1 MHIYLIT
8 NKING
13 KKYIGLSSK
22 TPDESKNYYGSGSLI
37 TKAVKKY
44 GKNNFEKEI
53 LEDNI
58 ESLSF
63 LCEREKYYIQI
74 HDAVKSPEYYN
85 IEDGGISSSF
95 WNNIDKTYR
104 EMVSDRISKKLKS
117 YFLDNPISQKS
128 IDSLQEALRIF
139 YIKRI
144 REEIEFYDILYKD
157 KKLKELKKY
166 RRKSSYKIWIDLNTD
181 ARDEILRDSKRI
193 IRDLKNKKV
202 YKFDMDGN
210 FIISYD
216 SLDKAIEDNELKSK
230 SLLSLAC
237 SGKRNHHA
245 GYRWSYKE
253 NPHTINLIPPGRKK
267 GTKDSSK
274 RNTKHSVSNIYKIL
288 QFKNGELIKE
298 WKSAKEISESFNIS
312 KQMLLIK
319 IRNGSEYMGFVWKR
333 GEKYTVVKYS
343 SASAYL

>member
-22 TPDESKNYYGSGSLI
+22 TPVQAKNYYGSGALI

-44 GKNNFEKEI
+44 GKDNFEKEI

-63 LCEREKYYIQI
+63 LCERERYYIQI
-74 HDAVKSPEYYN
+74 YDAVKSPEYYN

-95 WNNIDKTYR
+95 WNSVDDTYKEMISDK
-104 EMVSDRISKKLKS
+104 ISKKLKL
-117 YFLDNPISQKS
+117 YFLNNPMSQRS
-128 IDSLQEALRIF
+128 IDSLNESLRIF

-144 REEIEFYDILYKD
+144 REEIEFYDILYRD
-157 KKLKELKKY
+157 KRFKELKKC
-166 RRKSSYKIWIDLNTD
+166 RRKSSYKIWINLNNG
-181 ARDEILRDSKRI
+181 AKNEISAESKKKI
-193 IRDLKNKKV
+193 KNVSDKKV

-210 FIISYD
+210 FIRSYD
-216 SLDKAIEDNELKSK
+216 SLDKAIRDNKLKSK

-253 NPHTINLIPPGRKK
+253 TPHKLKLNPTGRKK

-274 RNTKHSVSNIYKIL
+274 RNVNHSVSNIYKIL
-288 QFKNGELIKE
+288 QFKNDKLIRE
-298 WKSAKEISESFNIS
+298 WESAKDISESLNIS

-319 IRNGSEYMGFVWKR
+319 IRSGSEYAGFVWKR
-333 GEKYTVVKYS
+333 GEKYTIVKYS
-343 SASAYL
+343 SSRA